1 MPFRSLHRLILT
13 ATVVLFG
20 GAVALTGPIGCSSPP
35 KKVNLD
41 AATNP
46 NEEAT
51 RLEQDI
57 KDAYTHHYDVL
68 ANSDFTSAQEKLAK
82 GKREIADGA
91 KNETI
96 LNTLGMAR
104 AYLNRAKDKA
114 DSFQDRAKGILE
126 ARTAALEAGAKS
138 LPAEKAEMKRQ
149 DDDLRAEMDNL
160 AKGTTSPERWSSLQK
175 GYLAIQM
182 HAIQDTKLGDAKAR
196 ITSAVN
202 NGARKNSPNALAQAE
217 RDVENAENVIS
228 ANRNDNAAIE
238 PAVQKAN
245 QSSQLLVEILSATKR
260 PEGVINEDA
269 AKAMVLQN
277 RKLAAA
283 NTELDQVTDAVNAQ
297 DAQLKNAA
305 ATIKLNHALESA
317 RKEFTSDEA
326 DVYRQG
332 DKLLIRLKAVN
343 FPVGRADLPQD
354 ALPLLAKVKT
364 IAEELNPSA
373 VVVQGHTDSVGN
385 KQLNKILSQNRA
397 DVVRDYLGEN
407 GLDKDKIN
415 AVGFG
420 YEKPLSSNKSKQGRA
435 ENRRVDIVI
444 TPSTASPGKTL

>member
-1 MPFRSLHRLILT
+1 
-13 ATVVLFG
+13 
-20 GAVALTGPIGCSSPP
+20 
-35 KKVNLD
+35 
-41 AATNP
+41 
-46 NEEAT
+46 
-51 RLEQDI
+51 
-57 KDAYTHHYDVL
+57 
-68 ANSDFTSAQEKLAK
+68 
-82 GKREIADGA
+82 
-91 KNETI
+91 
-96 LNTLGMAR
+96 
-104 AYLNRAKDKA
+104 
-114 DSFQDRAKGILE
+114 
-126 ARTAALEAGAKS
+126 
-138 LPAEKAEMKRQ
+138 
-149 DDDLRAEMDNL
+149 
-160 AKGTTSPERWSSLQK
+160 
-175 GYLAIQM
+175 M

-202 NGARKNSPNALAQAE
+202 NGARKNCPNALSQAE
-217 RDVENAENVIS
+217 RDVQNAENVIS
-228 ANRNDNAAIE
+228 ANRNDNASID
-238 PAVQKAN
+238 PAVKKAN
-245 QSSQLLVEILSATKR
+245 ESSQLLVEILSATKR

-283 NTELDQVTDAVNAQ
+283 NTELGQVTSEVNAQ
-297 DAQLKNAA
+297 GAQLKSTA

-343 FPVGRADLPQD
+343 FPVGRADLPD
-354 ALPLLAKVKT
+354 KSLPLLAKVKT
-364 IAEELNPSA
+364 IAEELNPAA
-373 VVVQGHTDSVGN
+373 VVVEGHTDSVGN

-397 DVVRDYLGEN
+397 DAVRDYLAEN

-444 TPSTASPGKTL
+444 TPGAAKTTSM